1 MAQNRVLLIDSIST
15 FNPVSCV
22 LKESKGK
29 NGGLLVKGILQ
40 RADSVNHNKRMY
52 PRKLMDEQVKKY
64 QDKIKE
70 GIAYGELDHP
80 ERADTWLSEASHII
94 TDIWWEGD
102 DIYGIAEILDWTPK
116 GNLLRKYFD
125 KGHTAGISSRGVGT
139 LREAGLRNGAPYYEV
154 GEDYEMVAFDFVSNP
169 STQGAFM
176 SPVVMKESKSY
187 FVNVDTLADEILN
200 MSKIL

>member
-1 MAQNRVLLIDSIST
+1 MAQNRVLLIDSISI
-15 FNPVSCV
+15 FNPISCV

-40 RADSVNHNKRMY
+40 RADSINHNKRMY
-52 PRKLMDEQVKKY
+52 SKKLMTEQVEKY
-64 QDKIKE
+64 KSKIQE
-70 GIAYGELDHP
+70 GLAYGELDHP
-80 ERADTWLSEASHII
+80 ERADTWLSEVSHVFK
-94 TDIWWEGD
+94 DIWWEGD
-102 DIYGIAEILDWTPK
+102 DICGIAEIMDWTPK
-116 GNLLRKYFD
+116 GNLLKQYFD
-125 KGHTAGISSRGVGT
+125 KGHTVGISSRGVGS